1 MPGLLWRVVG
11 GQPPALVRALS
22 SRLPRAFLLRPL
34 PALHRRSCPPCWS
47 PPYTT
52 YKGGRWPSRGAPGS
66 WWVVSGQTLPW
77 PPGAPFS
84 AASAEFSKAS
94 DTGPPAPPCS
104 LLGSLEQGSPPLP
117 TWPSAGHQ
125 RLPCGHIQGSPFRSH
140 LSQLSEPLPAPQDS
154 VFSRLG
160 GCAWV
165 HLASLL
171 HPD

>member
-22 SRLPRAFLLRPL
+22 SRLPRAFLLRPP

-47 PPYTT
+47 LPYTT
-52 YKGGRWPSRGAPGS
+52 YKRGRWPSGGRR
-66 WWVVSGQTLPW
+66 QTLPW

-84 AASAEFSKAS
+84 TASAEFSKAS
-94 DTGPPAPPCS
+94 DTGPPVPRS